1 MLLDGD
7 ARSRPRSHSNLY
19 VYFGTVRPLLEN
31 WAPTRAHL
39 REITTVDVTAALDP
53 LRGWPRRAAIAA
65 LRSLF
70 RFAKKRGLVFANP
83 TTRLKAPTSNAA
95 CCR

>member
-53 LRGWPRRAAIAA
+53 LRG
-65 LRSLF
+65 
-70 RFAKKRGLVFANP
+70 
-83 TTRLKAPTSNAA
+83 
-95 CCR
+95 